1 MTSKAARKRMKRAR
15 QISLPGGEV
24 VEMRASAG
32 RPPADDPMKAVLSAR
47 ERLLADAGVKTPADH
62 ARSPLAGCQVG
73 LKLLADDLTPDD
85 RAALWGA
92 VCHMR
97 RVWVAYDRACGA
109 PSRHA
114 QCLSILAPAEHFG
127 TSSDAPA
134 FDDRPQE
141 DKDRA
146 AVAAYMRA
154 QGWLMCGANADRSAT
169 VSAVIDDAPIYDWA
183 AVKRGLGLVAKGL
196 SGTKA

>member
-1 MTSKAARKRMKRAR
+1 MASKAARKRMKRAR
-15 QISLPGGEV
+15 QITLPGGEV
-24 VEMRASAG
+24 VAMRQSAG
-32 RPPADDPMKAVLSAR
+32 RPPAEDPMQAVLSAR
-47 ERLLADAGVKTPADH
+47 ERLLASSGVKAPSSH

-73 LKLLADDLTPDD
+73 LKLLADDMPPDD
-85 RAALWGA
+85 RAAMWGA

-97 RVWVAYDRACGA
+97 RVWVSYDRACGA

-114 QCLSILAPAEHFG
+114 QCLNILAPAEHFG

-134 FDDRPQE
+134 LDDRPQE

-169 VSAVIDDAPIYDWA
+169 VSAVIDDAPIYDWP
-183 AVKRGLGLVAKGL
+183 AVKRGLGLVVVGIA
-196 SGTKA
+196 GTKA